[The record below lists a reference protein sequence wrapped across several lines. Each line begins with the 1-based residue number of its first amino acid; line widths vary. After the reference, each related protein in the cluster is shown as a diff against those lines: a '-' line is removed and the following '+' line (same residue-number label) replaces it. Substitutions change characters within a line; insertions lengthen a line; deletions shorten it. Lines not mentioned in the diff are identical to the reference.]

1 MSKMIGMISKRH
13 NLAEFKKLNKVR
25 QKTQQSIRQAWFGLG
40 KDLEIE
46 AKKEIKRTPKSGRTY
61 FIRTRS
67 GRVRRHVASAPGE
80 THANLTGKL
89 RRSVSWK
96 VHGYSRMEFG
106 YGVATVAANA
116 APEYDS
122 WVEDGHDTR
131 GGSRVA
137 ARPSMENAVRKI
149 KRTTSQHF
157 EKAML
162 KGFKRS

>member
-1 MSKMIGMISKRH
+1 MSRMIGMVSKRH
-13 NLAEFKKLNKVR
+13 NLAEFKKMNKVR

-40 KDLEIE
+40 RDLEKE

-61 FIRTRS
+61 FIRTKS
-67 GRVRRHVASAPGE
+67 GRFRRHVASAPGE

-106 YGVATVAANA
+106 YGVAVIGTNA
-116 APEYDS
+116 APEYDIF
-122 WVEDGHDTR
+122 VEDGTNR
-131 GGSRVA
+131 MA
-137 ARPSMENAVRKI
+137 PRPSMANAVRKI

-157 EKAML
+157 QKAML
-162 KGFKRS
+162 KNFERA